1 MNYSKKNMVLMVIK
15 EVNPRD
21 LKKIV
26 YLEHQIFKEDAF
38 SKDLMEKFIAK
49 NFLFLKLEISKL
61 KKHLIGFIIAIKD
74 QKEMVNIVNL
84 LINPKFQ
91 NRGYGSYLLQQTI
104 EKIKQLK
111 NINKIVLNVQI
122 SNLIAIKLYEKFN
135 FKKNPIVCENY
146 YQSGEGAYLM
156 ELDIYS

>member
-1 MNYSKKNMVLMVIK
+1 MVIK

-61 KKHLIGFIIAIKD
+61 KKHLIGFIIVIKD

-111 NINKIVLNVQI
+111 NIQQNRIKCSNK
-122 SNLIAIKLYEKFN
+122 
-135 FKKNPIVCENY
+135 
-146 YQSGEGAYLM
+146 
-156 ELDIYS
+156 

>member
-1 MNYSKKNMVLMVIK
+1 MVIK
-15 EVNPRD
+15 GVNPRD

-38 SKDLMEKFIAK
+38 SKDLMEKLISK

-61 KKHLIGFIIAIKD
+61 KKQLIGFIIIIKD
-74 QKEMVNIVNL
+74 QKDTVNIINF

-111 NINKIVLNVQI
+111 NIKKIVLNVQL

-135 FKKNPIVCENY
+135 FKKNPIVYENY

-156 ELDIYS
+156 ELDIYSR

>member
-61 KKHLIGFIIAIKD
+61 KKHLIGFIIVIKD

-111 NINKIVLNVQI
+111 NIQQNRIKCSNK
-122 SNLIAIKLYEKFN
+122 
-135 FKKNPIVCENY
+135 
-146 YQSGEGAYLM
+146 
-156 ELDIYS
+156 